1 MNPPRRGRG
10 RPPGGDSA
18 ERTRQAIIEVA
29 RRQFAERGFRGASV
43 RAIAG
48 EAGVDPSL
56 INHHFGDKAQL
67 LVATMEL
74 PFNPL
79 ERVSGVLDGPLEGM
93 AARLIR
99 TFCESWDPYRDVF
112 STLIRSSLDGGLENS
127 QMLELARNVIIRQI
141 AEKLDGDDAPAR
153 AGLVASQLI
162 GLAIMRY
169 LARLEP
175 VASLT
180 VDELVVAY
188 APGMQ
193 LMMTPGSSAS
203 SGPAR

>member
-1 MNPPRRGRG
+1 MTPPRRSRG
-10 RPPGGDSA
+10 RPPGGESA
-18 ERTRQAIIEVA
+18 ERTRQAIVEVA
-29 RRQFAERGFRGASV
+29 RRQFAERGYRGASV

-79 ERVSGVLDGPLEGM
+79 ERIAGVLEGSLDDM

-99 TFCESWDPYRDVF
+99 TFCESWDPYHEVF
-112 STLIRSSLDGGLENS
+112 RALIRSSLEGGLENS
-127 QMLELARNVIIRQI
+127 QMLQLARNVIVRKI
-141 AEKLDGDDAPAR
+141 ADTLDGDDAQVR

-162 GLAIMRY
+162 GLAVMRY

-175 VASLT
+175 VASIT
-180 VDELVVAY
+180 VDELVAAY

-193 LMMTPGSSAS
+193 QIMTPGGR
-203 SGPAR
+203 SGSEVRG